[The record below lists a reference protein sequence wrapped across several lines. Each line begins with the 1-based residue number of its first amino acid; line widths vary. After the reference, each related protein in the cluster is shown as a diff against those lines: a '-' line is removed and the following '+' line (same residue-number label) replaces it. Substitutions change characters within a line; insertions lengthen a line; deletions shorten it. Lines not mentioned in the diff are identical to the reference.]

1 VSFRT
6 ALREFLHGMGGYEF
20 ARHAVEERAAR
31 ESLFMTVTFGDMV
44 GVPVMPPFYALRLL
58 PYTVGDTDIGIPVG
72 GVVVNQVIEPGD
84 LATVPEFVRNR
95 VEMQR
100 EHLAAIRDEFPGL
113 VRAVL
118 PLHDDEIRGPAA
130 LSATAAELFGS
141 A

>member
-58 PYTVGDTDIGIPVG
+58 PYTVGDLEAWKRRALRERTLTEDHELDLH
-72 GVVVNQVIEPGD
+72 GV
-84 LATVPEFVRNR
+84 
-95 VEMQR
+95 
-100 EHLAAIRDEFPGL
+100 
-113 VRAVL
+113 
-118 PLHDDEIRGPAA
+118 
-130 LSATAAELFGS
+130 
-141 A
+141 